1 MPDVYGFARIGFTP
15 ALRLLVVKLTL
26 VFLFYTKGDNCAQ
39 RVNILNAQFI

>member
-15 ALRLLVVKLTL
+15 ALSLLVVKLTL